1 MRLFW
6 STQGKMTTMSFRKTF
21 KSAMARSVAVAAIVL
36 AAACSQGSSISSP
49 GATDAGT
56 PPGGSNG
63 GSGGGSGSGAAC
75 PTGFT
80 EGTPVGGLTT
90 CDLSGAYLTNVTLEN
105 IDGIAYRLSG
115 RVDVG
120 TDVGAEGNVA
130 GSQPAVLTIQPGVT
144 IFGESGTDY
153 LVVNRGSQIVADGTA
168 AQPIIFT
175 SANDLERQADAD
187 PSNDLGGDAIS
198 EWGGLVLLGQAP
210 INRCKDAATPATAQ
224 CENIVEGVTNPEAVY
239 GGADATDNSG
249 VLDYVQVRF
258 AGFAINT
265 QGNELNGI
273 TFAGIGSGTR
283 VENVQVHNNSDDG
296 VEFFGG
302 NVNVRH
308 LVLTGNDDDSI
319 DTDNGYNGNIQ
330 YAVVVQR
337 ANGGDNIV
345 EASSVSA
352 SVAPQSNPKISN
364 FTFVGDRT
372 NAFRL
377 NTGTIGQYMNG
388 VVNYGQECF
397 RFESSAGN
405 GTAGFQAGADPT
417 FNSVLFDCDG
427 GLATANSD
435 TAAAQGAVAADA
447 NNALVTDT
455 LASVLF
461 PGPAELGVTA
471 FDASSVSSFFEATN
485 YIGAFGP
492 TETVTSNWA
501 AGWTFGLFPEPSCP
515 TGTTDSGFT
524 IQGTT
529 VCRLT
534 GQISSDV
541 RLTRGNLYEIAGRVD
556 VGVDTGPDGN
566 LAGGVPASL
575 TIESGVTL
583 FGNEGD
589 DYLVV
594 NRGSQIFSNGTAANP
609 VVFTSEADV
618 TDSQA
623 DPENAI
629 GEWGGLV
636 ILGQAPINRC
646 RDAATPGSPQ
656 CENIVEGVTN
666 PEAVYGGGD
675 AGDDSGSFAYTLVKH
690 AGYAINTQG
699 NELNGI
705 TFAGV
710 GTGTDVN
717 YIQVHNNSDDG
728 VEFFG
733 GGVNI
738 KHLVLTG
745 NDDDSIDTDN
755 GYNGHIQ
762 YAIVVQR
769 AAGGDNITEAS
780 SVSSAVTPQ
789 SNPTIS
795 NFTFVGNRTNAFRLN
810 TGTLGHYLNGV
821 VNYGAECFRFE
832 TSAGD
837 SVAGYTEGAD
847 PKFSSVLF
855 DCTGGLATAA
865 SDTAAAQ
872 GAVAAD
878 ANNST
883 NVADTLTNVFVNGT
897 AESAVTA
904 VDPATVSSFF
914 DSVDYI
920 GAVENAQ
927 DTWWQGWSC
936 GLEASDPC

>member
-1 MRLFW
+1 
-6 STQGKMTTMSFRKTF
+6 MT
-21 KSAMARSVAVAAIVL
+21 RSVAVAAIML

-49 GATDAGT
+49 GPSDPGT
-56 PPGGSNG
+56 PPGNG
-63 GSGGGSGSGAAC
+63 GGSDGGNGGGSGASCPSGFA
-75 PTGFT
+75 

-90 CDLSGAYLTNVTLEN
+90 CDLTGTILTNTTLAN
-105 IDGIAYRLSG
+105 IDGIAYRLNG
-115 RVDVG
+115 RVDIG
-120 TDVGAEGNVA
+120 TDVGAEGNNA
-130 GSQPAVLTIQPGVT
+130 GAQPAVLTIEPGVT
-144 IFGESGTDY
+144 VFGESGADY
-153 LVVNRGSQIVADGTA
+153 LVVNRGSQIVADGTLS
-168 AQPIIFT
+168 QPIVFT
-175 SANDLERQADAD
+175 SANDLDRQADSD
-187 PSNDLGGDAIS
+187 PANDLGGSAIS

-210 INRCKDAATPATAQ
+210 INRCNLQVTPATAQ

-239 GGADATDNSG
+239 GGADANDNSG

-265 QGNELNGI
+265 AGNELNGI
-273 TFAGIGSGTR
+273 TFAGIGNGTR
-283 VENVQVHNNSDDG
+283 VENIQVHNNSDDG

-302 NVNVRH
+302 TVNLKH

-319 DTDNGYNGNIQ
+319 DTDNGYAGHIQ

-337 ANGGDNIV
+337 TDGGDNIV
-345 EASSVSA
+345 EASSVSPD
-352 SVAPQSNPKISN
+352 VAPASNPTISN
-364 FTFVGDRT
+364 FTFVGGIGDRA

-377 NTGTIGQYMNG
+377 NTGTIGTYANG
-388 VVNYGQECF
+388 VVNFGRECF
-397 RFESSAGN
+397 RFEPSAGN
-405 GTAGFQAGADPT
+405 GVAGYQDGADPA
-417 FNSVLFDCDG
+417 FHSVLFDCDG
-427 GLATANSD
+427 GLATSNSD
-435 TAAAQGAVAADA
+435 AAAAQGAVAADA
-447 NNALVTDT
+447 NNTITSDT

-461 PGPAELGVTA
+461 PGPNEQNVTP
-471 FDASSVSSFFEATN
+471 FDVTTLSSFFEPAT

-492 TETVTSNWA
+492 TETATSNWA
-501 AGWTFGLFPEPSCP
+501 AGWTFALFPDPVCP
-515 TGTTDSGFT
+515 TGTNDSGFD
-524 IQGTT
+524 IDGTT

-534 GQISSDV
+534 GQVNSDL
-541 RLTRGNLYEIAGRVD
+541 RLTRGNYYEIAGRVD
-556 VGVDTGPDGN
+556 VGTDTGADGN
-566 LAGGVPASL
+566 KAGGVVASL

-583 FGNEGD
+583 FGNSGE
-589 DYLVV
+589 DYIVV

-618 TDSQA
+618 TDSQV

-646 RDAATPGSPQ
+646 NLSVPPATAQ

-666 PEAVYGGGD
+666 PEAVYGGAD
-675 AGDDSGSFAYTLVKH
+675 ATDSSGRIAYTLVKH
-690 AGYAINTQG
+690 AGYAINTAG

-710 GTGTDVN
+710 GSGTVVDYV
-717 YIQVHNNSDDG
+717 QVHNNSDDG

-733 GGVNI
+733 GNVNL

-755 GYNGHIQ
+755 GYAGHIQ

-769 AAGGDNITEAS
+769 AGGGDNITEAS
-780 SVSSAVTPQ
+780 SVSSSVAPA
-789 SNPTIS
+789 SNPTIA

-810 TGTLGHYLNGV
+810 TGTIGHYLNGV
-821 VNYGAECFRFE
+821 VDYGTQCFNFE
-832 TSAGD
+832 PSAGNGD
-837 SVAGYTEGAD
+837 TNPGYQEGAD

-855 DCTGGLATAA
+855 DCAGGLATSG
-865 SDTAAAQ
+865 SDTVAAQ

-883 NVADTLTNVFVNGT
+883 TIANTLSATFVNGG
-897 AESAVTA
+897 AETGVTA
-904 VDPATVSSFF
+904 LDPSTLSSFF
-914 DSVDYI
+914 DATNYI
-920 GAVENAQ
+920 GAVQNSQ

>member
-1 MRLFW
+1 
-6 STQGKMTTMSFRKTF
+6 MTTMSFRKTF
-21 KSAMARSVAVAAIVL
+21 KSAMARSVAVAAMVL

-56 PPGGSNG
+56 PPGGSTG
-63 GSGGGSGSGAAC
+63 GSGGGTGSGATC
-75 PTGFT
+75 PSGFT
-80 EGTPVGGLTT
+80 EGTAVGGLTT
-90 CDLSGAYLTNVTLEN
+90 CNVSGAYLTNVTLTN
-105 IDGIAYRLSG
+105 VDGIAYRLSG
-115 RVDVG
+115 RVDIG
-120 TDVGAEGNVA
+120 TDVGAEGNIA
-130 GSQPAVLTIQPGVT
+130 GSQPAVMTIEPGVT
-144 IFGESGTDY
+144 IFGESGSDY
-153 LVVNRGSQIVADGTA
+153 LVVNRGSQLVADGTA
-168 AQPIIFT
+168 SQPIIFT
-175 SANDLERQADAD
+175 SANDLERQADSD

-210 INRCKDAATPATAQ
+210 INRCKDAATPASAQ

-239 GGADATDNSG
+239 GGADTTDNSG

-283 VENVQVHNNSDDG
+283 VENIQVHNNSDDG

-302 NVNVRH
+302 NVNIKN

-319 DTDNGYNGNIQ
+319 DTDNGYSGHIQ

-337 ANGGDNIV
+337 ANGGDNIT
-345 EASSVSA
+345 EASSVSS
-352 SVAPQSNPKISN
+352 SVAPQSNPQISN
-364 FTFVGDRT
+364 FTFIGNRT

-377 NTGTIGQYMNG
+377 NTGTIGRYMNG

-397 RFESSAGN
+397 RFEPSAGN
-405 GTAGFQAGADPT
+405 GVAGFQAGEDPT

-435 TAAAQGAVAADA
+435 AAAAQGAVAADA

-461 PGPAELGVTA
+461 PGPAELGVTP
-471 FDASSVSSFFEATN
+471 FDASTVSSFFEPTS

-492 TETVTSNWA
+492 TETVTNNWA
-501 AGWTFGLFPEPSCP
+501 AGWTFGLFPEPTCP
-515 TGTTDSGFT
+515 TGTTDSGFD

-529 VCRLT
+529 VCRLS
-534 GQISSDV
+534 GQISSDI
-541 RLTRGNLYEIAGRVD
+541 RLTRGNYYEISGRVD
-556 VGVDTGPDGN
+556 VGVDTGPDGA

-583 FGNEGD
+583 FGNDGD
-589 DYLVV
+589 DYVVV

-618 TDSQA
+618 TDSQV

-646 RDAATPGSPQ
+646 RDAATPGSAQ

-675 AGDDSGSFAYTLVKH
+675 AADDSGSFAYTLVKH
-690 AGYAINTQG
+690 AGFAINTLG

-769 AAGGDNITEAS
+769 DAGGDNITEAS

-821 VNYGAECFRFE
+821 VNYGKECFRFE

-855 DCTGGLATAA
+855 DCTGGLATAS
-865 SDTAAAQ
+865 SDVAAAQ

-883 NVADTLTNVFVNGT
+883 AVADTLTSTFINGS
-897 AESAVTA
+897 AEAAVTA

>member
-1 MRLFW
+1 
-6 STQGKMTTMSFRKTF
+6 MSFTNTF

-56 PPGGSNG
+56 PPGGSTG
-63 GSGGGSGSGAAC
+63 GSTGGSGSGATC
-75 PTGFT
+75 PSGFT

-90 CDLSGAYLTNVTLEN
+90 CDVSGAYLTNVTLTN
-105 IDGIAYRLSG
+105 VDGIAYRLSG
-115 RVDVG
+115 RVDIG
-120 TDVGAEGNVA
+120 TDVGAEGNIA
-130 GSQPAVLTIQPGVT
+130 GSQPAVMTIEPGVT
-144 IFGESGTDY
+144 IFGESGSDY
-153 LVVNRGSQIVADGTA
+153 LVVNRGSQLVADGTA
-168 AQPIIFT
+168 SQPIIFT
-175 SANDLERQADAD
+175 SANDLERQADTD

-239 GGADATDNSG
+239 GGADTTDNSG

-283 VENVQVHNNSDDG
+283 VENIQVHNNSDDG

-302 NVNVRH
+302 NVNIKH

-319 DTDNGYNGNIQ
+319 DTDNGYSGHIQ

-337 ANGGDNIV
+337 ENGGDNIT
-345 EASSVSA
+345 EASSVSS
-352 SVAPQSNPKISN
+352 SVAPQSNPQISN
-364 FTFVGDRT
+364 FTFIGNRT

-377 NTGTIGQYMNG
+377 NTGTIGRYMNG
-388 VVNYGQECF
+388 VVNFGQECF
-397 RFESSAGN
+397 RYEPSAGN
-405 GTAGFQAGADPT
+405 GVAGFQAGEDPT

-427 GLATANSD
+427 GIATANSD
-435 TAAAQGAVAADA
+435 AAAAQGAVAADA

-461 PGPAELGVTA
+461 PGPAELGVTP
-471 FDASSVSSFFEATN
+471 FDASTVSSFFEPTT

-492 TETVTSNWA
+492 AETVTNNWA
-501 AGWTFGLFPEPSCP
+501 AGWTFALFPEPTCP
-515 TGTTDSGFT
+515 TGTTDSGFD
-524 IQGTT
+524 IQGKT
-529 VCRLT
+529 VCRLS
-534 GQISSDV
+534 GQISSDI
-541 RLTRGNLYEIAGRVD
+541 RLTRGNYYEIAGRVD
-556 VGVDTGPDGN
+556 VGVDTGPDG
-566 LAGGVPASL
+566 AATGGVPASL

-589 DYLVV
+589 DYVVV

-618 TDSQA
+618 TDSQV

-636 ILGQAPINRC
+636 ILGSAPINRC
-646 RDAATPGSPQ
+646 RDAATPGSAQ
-656 CENIVEGVTN
+656 CENIVEGVTS

-675 AGDDSGSFAYTLVKH
+675 AADDSGSFAYTLVKH

-710 GTGTDVN
+710 GTGTEVN
-717 YIQVHNNSDDG
+717 YVQVHNNSDDG

-780 SVSSAVTPQ
+780 SVSSSVTPQ
-789 SNPTIS
+789 SNPIIS

-810 TGTLGHYLNGV
+810 TGTIGHYLNGV
-821 VNYGAECFRFE
+821 VDYGKECIRFQD
-832 TSAGD
+832 SAGNA
-837 SVAGYTEGAD
+837 VAGYQEGAD

-855 DCTGGLATAA
+855 DCAGGLATAA
-865 SDTAAAQ
+865 DDAAAAQ
-872 GAVAAD
+872 GAVDAD

-883 NVADTLTNVFVNGT
+883 NVANTLTSTFVNGS
-897 AESAVTA
+897 AEAAVTA
-904 VDPATVSSFF
+904 VDPSTVSPFF
-914 DSVDYI
+914 DAVDYI

>member
-1 MRLFW
+1 
-6 STQGKMTTMSFRKTF
+6 MTTMSFRKTF

-56 PPGGSNG
+56 PPGGSTG
-63 GSGGGSGSGAAC
+63 GTGGGTGSGATC
-75 PTGFT
+75 PSGFT

-90 CDLSGAYLTNVTLEN
+90 CNVSGAYLTNVTLTN
-105 IDGIAYRLSG
+105 VDGIAYRLSG
-115 RVDVG
+115 RVDIG
-120 TDVGAEGNVA
+120 TDVGAEGNIA
-130 GSQPAVLTIQPGVT
+130 GSQPAVMTIEPGVT
-144 IFGESGTDY
+144 IFGESGSDY
-153 LVVNRGSQIVADGTA
+153 LVVNRGSQLVADGTA
-168 AQPIIFT
+168 SQPIIFT
-175 SANDLERQADAD
+175 SANDLERQADSD

-239 GGADATDNSG
+239 GGADTTDNSG

-258 AGFAINT
+258 AGYAINT

-283 VENVQVHNNSDDG
+283 VENIQVHNNSDDG

-302 NVNVRH
+302 NVNIKN

-319 DTDNGYNGNIQ
+319 DTDNGYSGHIQ

-337 ANGGDNIV
+337 ANGGDNIT
-345 EASSVSA
+345 EASSVSS
-352 SVAPQSNPKISN
+352 SVAPQSNPQISN
-364 FTFVGDRT
+364 FTFIGNRT

-377 NTGTIGQYMNG
+377 NTGTIGRYMNG

-397 RFESSAGN
+397 RFEPSAGN
-405 GTAGFQAGADPT
+405 GVAGFQAGEDPT

-435 TAAAQGAVAADA
+435 AAAAQGAVAADA
-447 NNALVTDT
+447 NNAMVTDT

-461 PGPAELGVTA
+461 PGPAELGVTP
-471 FDASSVSSFFEATN
+471 FDASTVSSFFEPTS

-492 TETVTSNWA
+492 TETVTNNWA
-501 AGWTFGLFPEPSCP
+501 AGWTFALFPEPTCP
-515 TGTTDSGFT
+515 TGTTDSGFD

-529 VCRLT
+529 VCRLS
-534 GQISSDV
+534 GQISSDI
-541 RLTRGNLYEIAGRVD
+541 RLTRGNYYEISGRVD
-556 VGVDTGPDGN
+556 VGVDTGPDGT
-566 LAGGVPASL
+566 ATGGVPASL

-589 DYLVV
+589 DYVVV

-618 TDSQA
+618 TDSQV

-636 ILGQAPINRC
+636 ILGSAPINRC
-646 RDAATPGSPQ
+646 RDAATPGSAQ
-656 CENIVEGVTN
+656 CENIVEGVTS

-675 AGDDSGSFAYTLVKH
+675 AADDSGSLAYTLVKH
-690 AGYAINTQG
+690 AGYAINTLG

-717 YIQVHNNSDDG
+717 YVQVHNNSDDG

-780 SVSSAVTPQ
+780 SVSSSVTPQ
-789 SNPTIS
+789 SNPIIS

-810 TGTLGHYLNGV
+810 TGTIGHYLNGV
-821 VNYGAECFRFE
+821 VDYGQECIRFQD
-832 TSAGD
+832 SAGNA
-837 SVAGYTEGAD
+837 VAGYQEGAD

-855 DCTGGLATAA
+855 DCAGGLATAA
-865 SDTAAAQ
+865 DDAAAAQ
-872 GAVAAD
+872 GAVDAD

-883 NVADTLTNVFVNGT
+883 NVANTLTSTFINGS
-897 AESAVTA
+897 AEAAVTA

>member
-1 MRLFW
+1 
-6 STQGKMTTMSFRKTF
+6 MSFTNTF

-56 PPGGSNG
+56 PPGGSTG
-63 GSGGGSGSGAAC
+63 GSTGGSGSGATC
-75 PTGFT
+75 PSGFT

-90 CDLSGAYLTNVTLEN
+90 CDVSGAYLTNVTLTN
-105 IDGIAYRLSG
+105 VDGIAYRLSG
-115 RVDVG
+115 RVDIG
-120 TDVGAEGNVA
+120 TDVGAEGNIA
-130 GSQPAVLTIQPGVT
+130 GSQPAVMTIEPGVT
-144 IFGESGTDY
+144 IFGESGSDY
-153 LVVNRGSQIVADGTA
+153 LVVNRGSQLVADGTA
-168 AQPIIFT
+168 SQPIIFT
-175 SANDLERQADAD
+175 SANDLERQADTD

-239 GGADATDNSG
+239 GGADTTDNSG

-283 VENVQVHNNSDDG
+283 VENIQVHNNSDDG

-302 NVNVRH
+302 NVNIKH

-319 DTDNGYNGNIQ
+319 DTDNGYSGHIQ

-337 ANGGDNIV
+337 ENGGDNIT
-345 EASSVSA
+345 EASSVSS
-352 SVAPQSNPKISN
+352 SVAPQSNPQISN
-364 FTFVGDRT
+364 FTFIGNRT

-377 NTGTIGQYMNG
+377 NTGTIGRYMNG
-388 VVNYGQECF
+388 VVNFGQECF
-397 RFESSAGN
+397 RYEPSAGN
-405 GTAGFQAGADPT
+405 GVAGFQAGEDPT

-427 GLATANSD
+427 GIATANSD
-435 TAAAQGAVAADA
+435 AAAAQGAVAADA

-461 PGPAELGVTA
+461 PGPAELGVTP
-471 FDASSVSSFFEATN
+471 FDASTVSSFFEPTT

-492 TETVTSNWA
+492 AETVTNNWA
-501 AGWTFGLFPEPSCP
+501 AGWTFALFPEPTCP
-515 TGTTDSGFT
+515 TGTTDSGFD
-524 IQGTT
+524 IQGKT
-529 VCRLT
+529 VCRLS
-534 GQISSDV
+534 GQISSDI
-541 RLTRGNLYEIAGRVD
+541 RLTRGNYYEIAGRVD
-556 VGVDTGPDGN
+556 VGVDTGPDG
-566 LAGGVPASL
+566 AATGGVPASL

-589 DYLVV
+589 DYVVV

-618 TDSQA
+618 TDSQV

-636 ILGQAPINRC
+636 ILGSAPINRC
-646 RDAATPGSPQ
+646 RDAATPGSAQ
-656 CENIVEGVTN
+656 CENIVEGVTS

-675 AGDDSGSFAYTLVKH
+675 AADDSGSFAYTLVKH

-710 GTGTDVN
+710 GTGTEVN
-717 YIQVHNNSDDG
+717 YVQVHNNSDDG

-745 NDDDSIDTDN
+745 NDD
-755 GYNGHIQ
+755 
-762 YAIVVQR
+762 
-769 AAGGDNITEAS
+769 
-780 SVSSAVTPQ
+780 
-789 SNPTIS
+789 
-795 NFTFVGNRTNAFRLN
+795 
-810 TGTLGHYLNGV
+810 
-821 VNYGAECFRFE
+821 
-832 TSAGD
+832 
-837 SVAGYTEGAD
+837 
-847 PKFSSVLF
+847 
-855 DCTGGLATAA
+855 
-865 SDTAAAQ
+865 
-872 GAVAAD
+872 
-878 ANNST
+878 
-883 NVADTLTNVFVNGT
+883 
-897 AESAVTA
+897 
-904 VDPATVSSFF
+904 
-914 DSVDYI
+914 
-920 GAVENAQ
+920 
-927 DTWWQGWSC
+927 
-936 GLEASDPC
+936 

>member
-1 MRLFW
+1 
-6 STQGKMTTMSFRKTF
+6 MTVMSFTNTF

-56 PPGGSNG
+56 PPGGSTG
-63 GSGGGSGSGAAC
+63 GSSGGSGSGATC
-75 PTGFT
+75 PSGFT

-90 CDLSGAYLTNVTLEN
+90 CDVSGAYLTNVTLTN
-105 IDGIAYRLSG
+105 VDGIAYRLSG
-115 RVDVG
+115 RVDIG
-120 TDVGAEGNVA
+120 TDVGAEGNIA
-130 GSQPAVLTIQPGVT
+130 GSQPAVMTIEPGVT
-144 IFGESGTDY
+144 IFGESGSDY
-153 LVVNRGSQIVADGTA
+153 LVVNRGSQLVADGTA
-168 AQPIIFT
+168 SQPIIFT
-175 SANDLERQADAD
+175 SANDLERQADTD

-239 GGADATDNSG
+239 GGADTTDNSG

-283 VENVQVHNNSDDG
+283 VENIQVHNNSDDG

-302 NVNVRH
+302 NVNIKH

-319 DTDNGYNGNIQ
+319 DTDNGYSGHIQ

-337 ANGGDNIV
+337 ENGGDNIT
-345 EASSVSA
+345 EASSVSS
-352 SVAPQSNPKISN
+352 SVAPQSNPQISN
-364 FTFVGDRT
+364 FTFIGNRT

-377 NTGTIGQYMNG
+377 NTGTIGRYMNG
-388 VVNYGQECF
+388 VVNFGQECF
-397 RFESSAGN
+397 RYEPSAGN
-405 GTAGFQAGADPT
+405 GVAGFQAGEDPT

-427 GLATANSD
+427 GIATANSD
-435 TAAAQGAVAADA
+435 AAAAQGAVAADA

-461 PGPAELGVTA
+461 PGPAELGVTP
-471 FDASSVSSFFEATN
+471 FDASTVSSFFEPTT

-492 TETVTSNWA
+492 AATVTNNWA
-501 AGWTFGLFPEPSCP
+501 AGWTFALFPEPTCP
-515 TGTTDSGFT
+515 TGTTDSGFD
-524 IQGTT
+524 IQGKT
-529 VCRLT
+529 VCRLS
-534 GQISSDV
+534 GQISSDI
-541 RLTRGNLYEIAGRVD
+541 RLTRGNYYEIAGRVD
-556 VGVDTGPDGN
+556 VGVDTGPDG
-566 LAGGVPASL
+566 AATGGVPASL

-589 DYLVV
+589 DYVVV

-618 TDSQA
+618 TDSQV

-636 ILGQAPINRC
+636 ILGSAPINRC
-646 RDAATPGSPQ
+646 RDAATPGSAQ
-656 CENIVEGVTN
+656 CENIVEGVTS

-675 AGDDSGSFAYTLVKH
+675 AADDSGSFAYTLVKH

-710 GTGTDVN
+710 GTGTEVN
-717 YIQVHNNSDDG
+717 YVQVHNNSDDG

-780 SVSSAVTPQ
+780 SVSSSVTPQ
-789 SNPTIS
+789 SNPIIS

-810 TGTLGHYLNGV
+810 TGTIGHYLNGV
-821 VNYGAECFRFE
+821 VDYGKECIRFQD
-832 TSAGD
+832 SAGNA
-837 SVAGYTEGAD
+837 VAGYQEGAD

-855 DCTGGLATAA
+855 DCAGGLATAA
-865 SDTAAAQ
+865 DDAAAAQ
-872 GAVAAD
+872 GAVDAD

-883 NVADTLTNVFVNGT
+883 NVANTLTSTFVNGS
-897 AESAVTA
+897 AEAAVTA
-904 VDPATVSSFF
+904 VDPSTVSPFF
-914 DSVDYI
+914 DAVDYI